1 MYITLIKSIIEPI
14 LKHVV
19 YIIYCSAYCQICTK
33 KELGG
38 DRICKFICGSALVA
52 YLHVKSCTR

>member
-1 MYITLIKSIIEPI
+1 MYITLIKSIIIEPI
-14 LKHVV
+14 LKQVV

-52 YLHVKSCTR
+52 YLKSCTR